1 MRCLQ
6 FELDPSYCLM
16 CDKKH
21 KTIEKCMV
29 HMHKFH
35 GFFIPNIEYLKDPK
49 GFLTYVGLKVC
60 SFVSTL

>member
-6 FELDPSYCLM
+6 FELDPSCCLM

-35 GFFIPNIEYLKDPK
+35 GFFIPDIEYLKDPK
-49 GFLTYVGLKVC
+49 GFLTYVGLKV
-60 SFVSTL
+60 TL